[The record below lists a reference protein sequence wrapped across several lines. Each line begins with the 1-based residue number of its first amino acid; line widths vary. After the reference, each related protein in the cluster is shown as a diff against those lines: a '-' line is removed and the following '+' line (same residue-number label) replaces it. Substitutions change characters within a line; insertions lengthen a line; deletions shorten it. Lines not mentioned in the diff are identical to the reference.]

1 MVRYLVVGN
10 QTLRSEALLA
20 CLRQLREKRG
30 GAFHVVVPASHPASA
45 WTWTEGGD
53 RAAAEVRLKEFLA
66 ELQAEGFEISGEV
79 GDPNPVSAIGQ
90 VLLREPGSFDEII
103 LSTLP
108 PGLSRWLGQDVP
120 HRVQRAFRLPVTQ
133 VVAPLTRHHRGQQIP
148 LAGTYEIDA
157 AHSSIEFVAR
167 FLTIS
172 KVRGRFTEFTGTLEV
187 AEVPEES
194 RVDMTIDA
202 TSIDT
207 ADWRRDAHLRSADFL
222 DVNDYPT
229 LTFHSTSIG
238 AGEGGGWQVGGDLT
252 LRGVTRAVMLDV
264 EFFGVAV
271 PDSGEQRLGFAATT
285 VIDREAWGL
294 TWNRVVETGGVL
306 VGRRVDVEL
315 DVQALRL

>member
-10 QTLRSEALLA
+10 QTLGSEALLA
-20 CLRQLREKRG
+20 RLQHARESG
-30 GAFHVVVPASHPASA
+30 DCSFHVLVPASHASGD

-53 RAAAEVRLKEFLA
+53 HAAAEARLKEFLDDLRA
-66 ELQAEGFEISGEV
+66 LGFEVTGEV
-79 GDPNPVSAIGQ
+79 GDANPVSAIGD
-90 VLLREPGSFDEII
+90 VLVREGHSFDEII

-120 HRVQRAFRLPVTQ
+120 QRVKRSFHLPLSH
-133 VVAPLTRHHRGQQIP
+133 VVAPLTRSHRGQQIP
-148 LAGTYEIDA
+148 LPGTYDIDA
-157 AHSSIEFVAR
+157 AHSSVVFVAR

-172 KVRGRFTEFTGTLEV
+172 KIRGRLTDFAGTLQV

-194 RVDMTIDA
+194 SVEITINA

-222 DVNDYPT
+222 DVNAHPIIG
-229 LTFHSTSIG
+229 FRSTSVA
-238 AGEGGGWQVGGDLT
+238 AGEAGMWLVTGDLT
-252 LRGVTRAVMLDV
+252 LRGVTRPVVLDV

-271 PDSGEQRLGFAATT
+271 ADSGEQRLGLAGSAE
-285 VIDREAWGL
+285 IDREAWDL

-306 VGRRVDVEL
+306 VGRRVQIEL
-315 DVQALRL
+315 DVQAERR